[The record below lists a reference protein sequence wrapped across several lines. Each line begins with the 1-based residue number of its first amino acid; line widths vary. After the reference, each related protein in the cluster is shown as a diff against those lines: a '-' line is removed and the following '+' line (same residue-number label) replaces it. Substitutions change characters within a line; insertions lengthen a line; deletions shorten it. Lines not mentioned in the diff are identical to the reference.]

1 MYPRNGVPDGTL
13 LVATQAE
20 ADTLFRLGLPEEQ
33 VLVLGGEG
41 SGRDAEQGHQEG
53 QAPEAEQAEEEVNS
67 SL

>member
-1 MYPRNGVPDGTL
+1 VKADGRVVVTRW
-13 LVATQAE
+13 AE
-20 ADTLFRLGLPEEQ
+20 VDTLVDLGVSPEDI
-33 VLVLGGEG
+33 LMIGGEG